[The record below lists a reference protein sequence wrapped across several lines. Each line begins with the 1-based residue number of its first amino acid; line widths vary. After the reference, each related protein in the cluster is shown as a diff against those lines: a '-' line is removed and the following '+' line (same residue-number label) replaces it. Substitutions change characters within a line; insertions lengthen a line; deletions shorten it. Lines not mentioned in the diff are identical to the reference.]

1 MPFFLSLFGHWR
13 LIHTDNTGSR
23 DIPLARRKEQALLAY
38 VAAQPQRTHNR
49 ESLRSLFWPDAPPDS
64 VANNLRVSLYRLR
77 AALAQDEDAAEPLL
91 HISRQQIRFNSTRHG
106 CDVARFD
113 ELVRAAQGHRHPEGP
128 LNAECARLLAE
139 AVGLYTGPLLDGFF
153 IEDAGAFD
161 EWLSTSREHYRLQ
174 VLDTAH
180 RLADYHLAQGDLAQ
194 AGHFAQRQIA
204 IEPLAESAYAQWM
217 QVQVADGDRAGALQ
231 TYARCRQTLQRELG
245 VEPGAEISR
254 LYTTLLA
261 EARGPAPGPV
271 VQSTPSVTPP
281 LPLPRPNLPHP
292 ITPLIG
298 RAAEIDILTRRLTE
312 ASYRL
317 FTIAGPGG
325 IGKTRL
331 ALAVAQQVQGRYR
344 NGLFFVPL
352 AALQEA
358 AHIPQAILTGLGIPP
373 QAQGG
378 SVQEQML
385 AALGGRHLLLLLDNF
400 EHLLEG
406 VELLLEILRTAP
418 GVTLLVTSRV
428 ALQTQAEDRFA
439 LRGLALPGADGANP
453 EESPAVALFV
463 ERAYRLDK
471 SFRLDDDNRADV
483 IALCRLLEGIPLSI
497 ELAASW
503 TESHSCAEIRAALAH
518 GLDFLTTEMR
528 DLPAR
533 QRSLRA
539 IFDYSWQLLTA
550 EEQAGLARL
559 AIFRG
564 GFDPGAAAAVAGA
577 GEPLL
582 RRLERHY
589 LLRSDGDGRY
599 AMHELLRFFAAEKL
613 ALSDQTGRRVARQH
627 SQWYL
632 ARIGSA
638 REALLGPHSSQLST
652 TLYRDLDNLRLAW
665 QTALEEGAMDK
676 LQAALP
682 GLSTFYELRGLYEE
696 MIGLC
701 GAAIARIDAQPSDA
715 QPVDVRSSDGKEK
728 LWLRLRVHLQV
739 AQANALGYRGL
750 HSQARALAEEAI
762 PQARAIGDSGAI
774 VQATVICGRAE
785 SEDEDMEATIARMRR
800 VLPLLGPEQDP
811 SLVAEFRLLLGIC
824 YSFINRH
831 PEAAEQYT
839 AAEAALERTQNLA
852 LRGHLLLYRAIDAA
866 MQMDVWRSRQFVQE
880 VLAIGAQTDNN
891 FLRVRGLNMMGFSE
905 AQLGNY
911 AAAVT
916 YHLEALALSRQMG
929 DPQIENYALHNLCIN
944 YTYLGNLPEARRM
957 GEAALEVGQRNRLQ
971 SGISF
976 AQLHLGHVLLE
987 MGELAEGKEMLGL
1000 ARDGMQGLGRPALA
1014 AEAAAGVTWA
1024 CYRLGDLSG
1033 ALDAAE
1039 AVLDFLAENSV
1050 QGCDEPARALWQMY
1064 QTLCGAGHPQ
1074 AAHILSL
1081 AHCWIQ
1087 TVGDKIP
1094 DGPAR
1099 HTFYTNNP
1107 FISSLV
1113 AAQTPLAR

>member
-1 MPFFLSLFGHWR
+1 MPFSLSLFGHWR

-77 AALAQDEDAAEPLL
+77 AALAQDEDAPEPLL
-91 HISRQQIRFNSTRHG
+91 HIDRRQIRFNSSRHG

-113 ELVRAAQGHRHPEGP
+113 ELVRAAQGHRHPDGA
-128 LNAECARLLAE
+128 LSAECARLLAE
-139 AVGLYTGPLLDGFF
+139 AVGLYAGPLLDGFF
-153 IEDAGAFD
+153 TEDAGAFD
-161 EWLSTSREHYRLQ
+161 EWLSATREHYRLQ
-174 VLDTAH
+174 TLDIAH

-217 QVQVADGDRAGALQ
+217 QVQAADGDRASALQ

-254 LYTTLLA
+254 LYTTLLNG
-261 EARGPAPGPV
+261 ARGPAPAPV
-271 VQSTPSVTPP
+271 VHSTPSATPP
-281 LPLPRPNLPHP
+281 FPLPRPLPRPTLPHP

-298 RAAEIDILTRRLTE
+298 RAAEIDLLTQRLTE
-312 ASYRL
+312 ANYRL

-325 IGKTRL
+325 IGKSRL
-331 ALAVAQQVQGRYR
+331 ALAVAQRVQGRYR
-344 NGLFFVPL
+344 DGLFFVPL
-352 AALQEA
+352 AALLDA
-358 AHIPQAILTGLGIPP
+358 AHIPQAILAGLGIPP
-373 QAQGG
+373 QGQGG

-428 ALQTQAEDRFA
+428 ALQTQAEDLFA

-453 EESPAVALFV
+453 EASPAVALFV

-471 SFRLDDDNRADV
+471 SFRLGDDNRADV
-483 IALCRLLEGIPLSI
+483 IALCRLLEGTPLGI

-518 GLDFLTTEMR
+518 SLDFLTTEMR
-528 DLPAR
+528 DLPPR

-539 IFDYSWQLLTA
+539 AFHYSWQLLSS

-599 AMHELLRFFAAEKL
+599 EMHELLRFFAAEKL
-613 ALSDQTGRRVARQH
+613 AQSEQTRRRVARQH

-638 REALLGPHSSQLST
+638 REALLGPHSSQLSN
-652 TLYRDLDNLRLAW
+652 TLYGDLDNLRLAW
-665 QTALEEGAMDK
+665 QTALEEGWLDR

-701 GAAIARIDAQPSDA
+701 EAAIERIDAQPI
-715 QPVDVRSSDGKEK
+715 DGAEK
-728 LWLRLRVHLQV
+728 HWPRLRVHLLV
-739 AQANALGYRGL
+739 TQASALSYQGL
-750 HSQARALAEEAI
+750 YSQARSLAEESIA
-762 PQARAIGDSGAI
+762 QARAIGDSGAI
-774 VQATVICGRAE
+774 VQATLIRGRCE
-785 SEDEDMEATIARMRR
+785 MEEEDMEVSIARLQR

-839 AAEAALERTQNLA
+839 AAEAALARTQNLA
-852 LRGHLLLYRAIDAA
+852 LRGHLLLYRGIDAA
-866 MQMDVWRSRQFVQE
+866 LHMDVWRSRQFVQE
-880 VLAIGAQTDNN
+880 VVAIGAQTDNN
-891 FLRVRGLNMMGFSE
+891 FLRVRALNMMGFNE

-911 AAAVT
+911 AAAAT
-916 YHLEALALSRQMG
+916 YHLEALALSRRMG

-944 YTYLGNLPEARRM
+944 YSYLGNLPEARRM

-987 MGELAEGKEMLGL
+987 MGELAEGKEMLGE
-1000 ARDGMQGLGRPALA
+1000 ARDGMQGLGRSALT

-1039 AVLDFLAENSV
+1039 AVLDFLAEGSL
-1050 QGCDEPARALWQMY
+1050 QGCDEPARLLWQMY
-1064 QTLCGAGHPQ
+1064 QTLCSAGHPQ
-1074 AAHILSL
+1074 AAYIFSL
-1081 AHCWIQ
+1081 AQRWIQ
-1087 TVGDKIP
+1087 TVSDKIP
-1094 DGPAR
+1094 DDAAR
-1099 HTFYTNNP
+1099 QRFLTRNP
-1107 FISSLV
+1107 HIRGLVGVRPVPSLI
-1113 AAQTPLAR
+1113 